1 MFGRSLTDN
10 NDSPRVISYVNICL
24 SPLRFLLRKD
34 IINHRDINLLS
45 FVNNN
50 LFFFIL
56 NVYSD
61 SSHSALKYLK
71 DTEVNIDNILIMTGD
86 FNIRDSLWNPNFPH
100 HSTIS
105 DNLLIKADSFNL
117 ILSTAANPC
126 PTRYSNVAGE
136 ANSVIDL
143 MFLWNGSPE
152 LDSHLI
158 SPESCLSLDHTP
170 LSIVIPIIEEIF
182 SLSKFTISPNSNH
195 EKAFIDEVISNF
207 IMLNTNDIDKVD
219 KLDHVVQRI
228 GHIINRAWKCNRKK
242 SKISKHLKQWWSDEC
257 SQALNNY
264 RRSRS
269 LENWKTFKKVVK
281 NIKISYFDDKIQE
294 IANKRKNP
302 WELTSWINKQRLPAT
317 EAIIHNGQLC
327 LSLESLWEALH
338 NTFNTAQKLTNQH
351 RYP

>member
-105 DNLLIKADSFNL
+105 DNLLIIADSFNL
-117 ILSTAANPC
+117 ILSTTANPC

-136 ANSVIDL
+136 VNSVIDL
-143 MFLWNGSPE
+143 MFL
-152 LDSHLI
+152 
-158 SPESCLSLDHTP
+158 
-170 LSIVIPIIEEIF
+170 
-182 SLSKFTISPNSNH
+182 
-195 EKAFIDEVISNF
+195 
-207 IMLNTNDIDKVD
+207 
-219 KLDHVVQRI
+219 
-228 GHIINRAWKCNRKK
+228 
-242 SKISKHLKQWWSDEC
+242 
-257 SQALNNY
+257 
-264 RRSRS
+264 
-269 LENWKTFKKVVK
+269 
-281 NIKISYFDDKIQE
+281 
-294 IANKRKNP
+294 
-302 WELTSWINKQRLPAT
+302 
-317 EAIIHNGQLC
+317 
-327 LSLESLWEALH
+327 
-338 NTFNTAQKLTNQH
+338 
-351 RYP
+351 